1 MAIAHGGVAMN
12 LRLGFG
18 TVALTVTL
26 AGSGICQE
34 PAGEVL
40 TIRTSGQPERK
51 VTVLRTER
59 LPDGNILADVRDV
72 ATGITYTLTNPSGLK
87 SETAAPRLAMPV
99 PAMLAGART
108 IAPQT
113 PITTTPIALRPIQ
126 SPTRPVFDPTGGPS
140 PSTKLVSFTDMPSAK
155 PNPNARRQTTFPTNE
170 SLVPVESVA
179 PNPAAQYMA
188 QTRPRYVDPQIGKN
202 ATNVPQSTANYQTT
216 SAYGTAPA
224 PAKQPPSV
232 LGKLFGA
239 NDAKPKP
246 QPRVG
251 VLPPPSIITNAGTP
265 VARRPVAELPS
276 AEALPV
282 AAAAIIPVAKTEPI
296 AAVVPEV
303 NEEPELTDKQLTAMI
318 NELVKNIQSHP
329 RPSLRMTNAT
339 KLAECKAA
347 AQQDVKELLAFAAEN
362 DAIGVVRGHC
372 IGLLSKMGHA
382 DADYI
387 KTLEVWTTDTEPAVQ
402 SAAIAALA
410 KLR

>member
-1 MAIAHGGVAMN
+1 MI
-12 LRLGFG
+12 LRFGFS

-26 AGSGICQE
+26 AGTCIGQE

-59 LPDGNILADVRDV
+59 LPDGNILADVRDT

-87 SETAAPRLAMPV
+87 SETATPRLAMPV

-108 IAPQT
+108 SAPQT
-113 PITTTPIALRPIQ
+113 PIITTPVASRPIQ

-140 PSTKLVSFTDMPSAK
+140 PSTKLVSFTDMPPAQK

-170 SLVPVESVA
+170 TLVPVDNVTA
-179 PNPAAQYMA
+179 NPASQYMP

-202 ATNVPQSTANYQTT
+202 AANVPQSSANYQTT
-216 SAYGTAPA
+216 SAYGTAPT
-224 PAKQPPSV
+224 PVKQTPSI

-239 NDAKPKP
+239 NDAKPKA
-246 QPRVG
+246 QARVG
-251 VLPPPSIITNAGTP
+251 VMPPPSIITNAGTP
-265 VARRPVAELPS
+265 VARRPVAETPIVK
-276 AEALPV
+276 APPV
-282 AAAAIIPVAKTEPI
+282 VAAIITPVAKTEPI
-296 AAVVPEV
+296 AAIVPEV
-303 NEEPELTDKQLTAMI
+303 SEEPELTDKQLAAMI
-318 NELVKNIQSHP
+318 NEMVKNIQSHP
-329 RPSLRMTNAT
+329 RPSFRMTNASN
-339 KLAECKAA
+339 LAECKAA

-382 DADYI
+382 DANYV
-387 KTLEVWTTDTEPAVQ
+387 KNLEAWTTDSEPAVQ
-402 SAAIAALA
+402 SAATAALS

>member
-1 MAIAHGGVAMN
+1 MN

-26 AGSGICQE
+26 AGTCVSQAMAQE
-34 PAGEVL
+34 PAAEVL

-59 LPDGNILADVRDV
+59 LPDGTILADVRDT

-87 SETAAPRLAMPV
+87 SEPVAPRIAMPV
-99 PAMLAGART
+99 PAMLTSAKT
-108 IAPQT
+108 SAPQT
-113 PITTTPIALRPIQ
+113 PIPTTPVASRPIQ
-126 SPTRPVFDPTGGPS
+126 SSTRPVFDPTGGPS
-140 PSTKLVSFTDMPSAK
+140 PSTKLVTFTDTPSAQK
-155 PNPNARRQTTFPTNE
+155 PNPNARRQSAFPTSE
-170 SLVPVESVA
+170 TLVPVESVTA
-179 PNPAAQYMA
+179 NPAAQYMP
-188 QTRPRYVDPQIGKN
+188 QIRPRYVDPQIGKN
-202 ATNVPQSTANYQTT
+202 ATNVLQSSANYQTT
-216 SAYGTAPA
+216 SAYGTAPI

-239 NDAKPKP
+239 NDAKPKL
-246 QPRVG
+246 QARVG

-265 VARRPVAELPS
+265 VARRPVAETPIV
-276 AEALPV
+276 EARPV
-282 AAAAIIPVAKTEPI
+282 AAAITPVAISEPI

-303 NEEPELTDKQLTAMI
+303 SEEPELTDKQLAAMI
-318 NELVKNIQSHP
+318 NEMVKNIQSHP

-382 DADYI
+382 DANYV
-387 KTLEVWTTDTEPAVQ
+387 KNLEAWTTDTEPAVQ
-402 SAAIAALA
+402 SAATAALA

>member
-1 MAIAHGGVAMN
+1 MN
-12 LRLGFG
+12 LRFGFG

-26 AGSGICQE
+26 AGTCIGQE

-59 LPDGNILADVRDV
+59 LPDGNILADVRDM

-87 SETAAPRLAMPV
+87 SEVAAPRVAMPV
-99 PAMLAGART
+99 PAMLANTRT

-113 PITTTPIALRPIQ
+113 PIATTPVASRPIQ
-126 SPTRPVFDPTGGPS
+126 SPSRPVFDPTGGPS
-140 PSTKLVSFTDMPSAK
+140 PSTKIVSFTDVPPAQK
-155 PNPNARRQTTFPTNE
+155 PNPNARRQSTFPTNE
-170 SLVPVESVA
+170 TLVPVDSVTG
-179 PNPAAQYMA
+179 NSAAQYMP
-188 QTRPRYVDPQIGKN
+188 QTRPRYVAPQIGKN
-202 ATNVPQSTANYQTT
+202 ATNVPQSSANYEST

-224 PAKQPPSV
+224 PAKKPPSV

-265 VARRPVAELPS
+265 VARRAVAELPS
-276 AEALPV
+276 AEAPPL
-282 AAAAIIPVAKTEPI
+282 AAAAITPVATTEPI

-303 NEEPELTDKQLTAMI
+303 SEEPELTDKQLAAMI
-318 NELVKNIQSHP
+318 NEMVKNIQSHP
-329 RPSLRMTNAT
+329 RPSFRMINAS

-347 AQQDVKELLAFAAEN
+347 AQQDVKELFAFAAEN
-362 DAIGVVRGHC
+362 DSIGVVRGHC

-382 DADYI
+382 DANYV
-387 KTLEVWTTDTEPAVQ
+387 KNLEAWTTDTEPAVQ
-402 SAAIAALA
+402 LAAIAALA

>member
-1 MAIAHGGVAMN
+1 MN
-12 LRLGFG
+12 LRFGFG
-18 TVALTVTL
+18 TLALTVTL
-26 AGSGICQE
+26 AGTCIGQE

-59 LPDGNILADVRDV
+59 LPDGTILADVRDT

-87 SETAAPRLAMPV
+87 SEAAAPRLAMPV
-99 PAMLAGART
+99 PAMLANART
-108 IAPQT
+108 STPQT
-113 PITTTPIALRPIQ
+113 PITTTPVASRPIQ

-140 PSTKLVSFTDMPSAK
+140 PSTKLVSFTDMPPAK
-155 PNPNARRQTTFPTNE
+155 PNPNARRQTTLPTNE
-170 SLVPVESVA
+170 TLVPVENVA
-179 PNPAAQYMA
+179 ANPAAQYMP

-202 ATNVPQSTANYQTT
+202 VTNLPQSSANYQTT

-224 PAKQPPSV
+224 KQLPSV

-239 NDAKPKP
+239 NDAKPKA

-265 VARRPVAELPS
+265 VARRPIAELPS
-276 AEALPV
+276 AEAPPV
-282 AAAAIIPVAKTEPI
+282 AAAITPVATTEPI

-303 NEEPELTDKQLTAMI
+303 SEEPELTDKQLATMI
-318 NELVKNIQSHP
+318 NEMVKNIQSHP
-329 RPSLRMTNAT
+329 RPSFRMTNAT
-339 KLAECKAA
+339 KLFECKAA

-382 DADYI
+382 DANYV
-387 KTLEVWTTDTEPAVQ
+387 KNLEAWTTDSEPAVQ
-402 SAAIAALA
+402 SAASAALA